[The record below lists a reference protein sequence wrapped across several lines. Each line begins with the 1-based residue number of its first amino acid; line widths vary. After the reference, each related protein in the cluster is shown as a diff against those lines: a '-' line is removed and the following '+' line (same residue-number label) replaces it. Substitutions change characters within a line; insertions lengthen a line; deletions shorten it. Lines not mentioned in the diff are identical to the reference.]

1 MRPRNLEEYSGQ
13 QHLLGPGK
21 PLRVQI
27 ERDDPSSMILWGPPG
42 SGKTTLAKIIAETTQ
57 ASFIEF
63 SAVMSGIKEIKQV
76 MVAAA
81 QAAEMHSRTIL
92 FVDEIH
98 RFNKAQQD
106 AFLPYV
112 ERGTIRLIG
121 ATTENPSFE
130 IISALLS
137 RCRVYVLHPLSEEH
151 IAHLLRRAL
160 EDTERGLGSLNLTAD
175 DDALALIASY
185 SSGDCRAAY
194 NTLEV
199 AAQLAQDSNS
209 RSPYPKNLGVTGR
222 HSKEGTVSGHD
233 FSPFETPE
241 TQDGN
246 ESGHDFSPS
255 ETPEPQDGNE
265 SGHDMPG
272 SNTTGL
278 CRADAASLPE
288 TARLNERNESG
299 HDMPGSNTTGLC
311 RADASSIPETAR
323 LNERNESGHDFSRA
337 DRVQFDDRALAPEAQ
352 PQPRNRITKEIA
364 TEAVQQRVLMYDKNG
379 EEHYN
384 LISAL
389 HKSVRNSDPDAA
401 LYWLARMFA
410 AGEDPLYLARRVVR
424 MAVEDIGLAAPEALN
439 LCLSAKE
446 AIDFLGSPEGD
457 LALAEAVVYLCLAP
471 KSNSVYTAYS
481 AVQAEIEQTRQE
493 PVPLHL
499 RNAPTRLMKELEYGK
514 GYLYAHD
521 EEGKVA
527 DMDCLPDS
535 LRGRTYYKPTQE
547 GREKLLAQRLDAI
560 RNLRLRKH
568 GGD

>member
-1 MRPRNLEEYSGQ
+1 MSLFDGEPEGPKGPLRTAPLAERMRPRSLEELSGQ
-13 QHLLGPGK
+13 EHLVGPGK

-27 ERDDPSSMILWGPPG
+27 ERDDASSMIFWGPPG
-42 SGKTTLAKIIAETTQ
+42 VGKTTLAKIIAETTK

-76 MVAAA
+76 MAAAA
-81 QAAEMHSRTIL
+81 QAAELHSRTIL

-137 RCRVYVLHPLSEEH
+137 RCRVYVLQPLSEAQ
-151 IAHLLRRAL
+151 IANLLRRAL
-160 EDTERGLGSLNLTAD
+160 GDRERGLGKLELTAD
-175 DDALALIASY
+175 DDALELIAGY
-185 SSGDCRAAY
+185 SSGDCRNAY

-199 AAQLAQDSNS
+199 AAQLAVED
-209 RSPYPKNLGVTGR
+209 GR
-222 HSKEGTVSGHD
+222 HISKAIAG
-233 FSPFETPE
+233 
-241 TQDGN
+241 
-246 ESGHDFSPS
+246 
-255 ETPEPQDGNE
+255 
-265 SGHDMPG
+265 
-272 SNTTGL
+272 
-278 CRADAASLPE
+278 
-288 TARLNERNESG
+288 
-299 HDMPGSNTTGLC
+299 
-311 RADASSIPETAR
+311 
-323 LNERNESGHDFSRA
+323 
-337 DRVQFDDRALAPEAQ
+337 EA
-352 PQPRNRITKEIA
+352 I
-364 TEAVQQRVLMYDKNG
+364 QQRVLMYDKQG

-401 LYWLARMFA
+401 LYWLGRMFA

-446 AIDFLGSPEGD
+446 AMDFLGSPEGD
-457 LALAEAVVYLCLAP
+457 LALAEAVVYLSLAP
-471 KSNSVYTAYS
+471 KSNSVYTAYG
-481 AVQAEIEQTRQE
+481 AVQQEIEQTRQE

-499 RNAPTRLMKELEYGK
+499 RNAPTRLMKELDYGK
-514 GYLYAHD
+514 GYRYAHD
-521 EEGKVA
+521 EEGRVA

-535 LRGRTYYKPTQE
+535 LKGRSYYQPTQE
-547 GREKLLAQRLDAI
+547 GREKLLAQRMEEI
-560 RNLRLRKH
+560 RRIRAGKR
-568 GGD
+568 GGG

>member
-1 MRPRNLEEYSGQ
+1 MSLFDGEPEGPKGTLRTAPLAERMRPRSLEELLGQ
-13 QHLLGPGK
+13 EHLVGPGK

-27 ERDDPSSMILWGPPG
+27 ERDDSGSMILWGPPG
-42 SGKTTLAKIIAETTQ
+42 VGKTTLAKIIAETTQ
-57 ASFIEF
+57 ATFIEF

-81 QAAEMHSRTIL
+81 QASRMHSRTIL
-92 FVDEIH
+92 FIDEIH

-137 RCRVYVLHPLSEEH
+137 RCRVYVLEPLTETQ
-151 IAHLLRRAL
+151 ITVLLRRAL
-160 EDTERGLGSLNLTAD
+160 NDRERGLGALELTAD
-175 DDALALIASY
+175 DDALELIAGY
-185 SSGDCRAAY
+185 SSGDCRNAY

-199 AAQLAQDSNS
+199 AAQLAM
-209 RSPYPKNLGVTGR
+209 
-222 HSKEGTVSGHD
+222 
-233 FSPFETPE
+233 
-241 TQDGN
+241 
-246 ESGHDFSPS
+246 
-255 ETPEPQDGNE
+255 EP
-265 SGHDMPG
+265 
-272 SNTTGL
+272 
-278 CRADAASLPE
+278 
-288 TARLNERNESG
+288 
-299 HDMPGSNTTGLC
+299 
-311 RADASSIPETAR
+311 
-323 LNERNESGHDFSRA
+323 
-337 DRVQFDDRALAPEAQ
+337 DRAGGKHIDKA
-352 PQPRNRITKEIA
+352 IA
-364 TEAVQQRVLMYDKNG
+364 STAVQQRVLMYDKSG

-439 LCLSAKE
+439 LTLSAKE
-446 AIDFLGSPEGD
+446 AIDFLGAPEGD

-471 KSNSVYTAYS
+471 KSNSVYTAYG
-481 AVQAEIEQTRQE
+481 AVQREVEETRQE

-499 RNAPTRLMKELEYGK
+499 RNAPTRLMKELDYGK
-514 GYLYAHD
+514 GYLYAHN
-521 EEGKVA
+521 EEGRVA

-535 LRGRTYYKPTQE
+535 LKGRSYYRPTQE
-547 GREKLLAQRLDAI
+547 GREKQLAQRMEEI
-560 RNLRLRKH
+560 RRIRSGKR
-568 GGD
+568 GKA